1 MNKEEVRQEQLLYDI
16 LCVQSESGKED
27 KMREMILKQISEIK
41 KTLPLKEQKNFIV
54 KKGQGNIYVTKGK
67 IKKKQKYPC
76 VVSHMDT
83 VHDIIENYSIF
94 ETNGYFY
101 AMDGD
106 NIEQVGT
113 GGDDKVGI
121 FITLEM
127 LRFKKNIKV
136 AFFREEEVGCLGSK
150 DAPKKF
156 FKDCGYALQCDRQGH
171 KDFVNSIS
179 GIDLY
184 GDEFSKEIA
193 PILEKYEREET
204 SGGLTDVKSIKQ
216 KVDICVA
223 NMSCGYYEPHS
234 NQEVVSIHVVT
245 LTRNMVSELIDKLG
259 CKLWKHKSKPKTNSS
274 YSMWGGM
281 YDGYYTGKTLHSNV
295 NSYKCDSCNHIK
307 KWNYTKGVY
316 ECDNCI
322 KEGEIECP
330 KCKEDLTPYDQLGK
344 TYGWCWKCMIDYEV
358 VDTKPEGSDSEV
370 KNDIHE
376 TDETHC
382 RCGNTDLE
390 YHKSMEGFWCNKCN
404 SIQYQK
410 V

>member
-1 MNKEEVRQEQLLYDI
+1 MNKEEARQEQLLYDI

-27 KMREMILKQISEIK
+27 KMREMVLKQISEIK
-41 KTLPLKEQKNFIV
+41 KTLSVKEQKSFIV
-54 KKGQGNIYVTKGK
+54 KKGQGNIYVTRGK

-83 VHDIIENYSIF
+83 VHDIIENYKIF
-94 ETNGYFY
+94 STDGYFY
-101 AMDGD
+101 AMDGK

-150 DAPKKF
+150 DAPKRF
-156 FKDCGYALQCDRQGH
+156 FKDCGYVLQCDRQGH
-171 KDFVNSIS
+171 KDFVNKIG

-184 GDEFSKEIA
+184 GEEFSKEIA
-193 PILEKYEREET
+193 PILKQYEREET

-234 NQEVVSIHVVT
+234 SQEVVSIYVVT
-245 LTRNMVSELIDKLG
+245 LTRNMVSDLIDKLG
-259 CKLWKHKSKPKTNSS
+259 CKLWKHKSETETNS
-274 YSMWGGM
+274 YSGFHTLYG
-281 YDGYYTGKTLHSNV
+281 GYYRGGTLYSDSSDNR
-295 NSYKCDSCNHIK
+295 KCSDCNHLK
-307 KWNYTKGVY
+307 DWNYATGGY
-316 ECDNCI
+316 ECNNCI
-322 KEGEIECP
+322 KEDDDVCP
-330 KCKEDLTPYDQLGK
+330 KCQAELTAYDQLGK
-344 TYGWCWKCMIDYEV
+344 RYGWCWQCMDDYEIIENDEPKKKDEDKE
-358 VDTKPEGSDSEV
+358 DTHK
-370 KNDIHE
+370 
-376 TDETHC
+376 TDVITC
-382 RCGNTDLE
+382 RCGNTNLE
-390 YHKSMEGFWCNKCN
+390 YYQSMGGYWCNGCN
-404 SIQYQK
+404 SIQIQK